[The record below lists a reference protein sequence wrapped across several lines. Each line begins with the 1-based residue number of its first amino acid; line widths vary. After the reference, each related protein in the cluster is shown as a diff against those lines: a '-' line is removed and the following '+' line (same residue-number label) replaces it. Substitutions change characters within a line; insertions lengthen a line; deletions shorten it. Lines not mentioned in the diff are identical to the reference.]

1 MKHLL
6 GYRPWG
12 KLLTQTATL
21 HPQPFPPAWEEHHW
35 DSALLWEQD
44 PASTCFVPLRKQTAF
59 SFSVCKAAP
68 HLFKWQLQ
76 RPSMTLNNNRK
87 LNQRV
92 CRGIQSFPF
101 HHRLQRPFFLKG
113 SQEYAGQWTSLSLQ
127 MPPLS
132 ILFPQT
138 GGWGQVFPLAKWSYN
153 PGAWFGPNCCIQGNT
168 GWVQTSLAFERPGE
182 PSHLLC
188 IHFHQILPYDST
200 KKFSKSHNKIFFLRR
215 TAFVLSVGSS
225 SGPFAAP

>member
-6 GYRPWG
+6 GYRAWG
-12 KLLTQTATL
+12 RLLTQTATL
-21 HPQPFPPAWEEHHW
+21 HPQPFPPAWDEHHW

-59 SFSVCKAAP
+59 SFSVCKAAL

-101 HHRLQRPFFLKG
+101 HHRLQRPFLLKG

-127 MPPLS
+127 TPPLS
-132 ILFPQT
+132 IPVPTDWWLRTSFSF
-138 GGWGQVFPLAKWSYN
+138 GQVKPQPRSMIWPKLLYPREYRMSPNFPCIWETRGTFSPPLHPLPSNPSKWQHKEV
-153 PGAWFGPNCCIQGNT
+153 FK
-168 GWVQTSLAFERPGE
+168 E
-182 PSHLLC
+182 P
-188 IHFHQILPYDST
+188 Q
-200 KKFSKSHNKIFFLRR
+200 
-215 TAFVLSVGSS
+215 
-225 SGPFAAP
+225 